1 MPDFY
6 SLRGK
11 ELNSEIRIG
20 VLALQGAFREHA
32 IAAEKCG
39 MHALEVRLPSELD
52 KVDALIIPGGESTT
66 ITKLM
71 HEYGFPEKIRSF
83 ASCGK
88 PIFGTCAGLIVL
100 ANKIHGEEQ
109 NFLHLIDIN
118 IERNAY
124 GRQIESRE
132 VDLTIE
138 VIGKKA
144 FRAVF
149 IRAPQIKEIGND
161 VISLA
166 SYEGLV
172 IMARQKNI
180 LVATFHP
187 ELTGDLRIH
196 NYFFRMI
203 REGKLQKDP
212 EPELKTHRSKLR

>member
-1 MPDFY
+1 
-6 SLRGK
+6 
-11 ELNSEIRIG
+11 
-20 VLALQGAFREHA
+20 
-32 IAAEKCG
+32 
-39 MHALEVRLPSELD
+39 
-52 KVDALIIPGGESTT
+52 
-66 ITKLM
+66 M

-212 EPELKTHRSKLR
+212 EPELKTHQSKLQRISDP